1 MSVGGGAGLGSV
13 KYIIKILPQHT
24 SKEVPLQ
31 RNKER
36 IGVTGETKEC
46 ESTKL
51 QACWKARWISLSE
64 ESCGVSCLNV
74 ACDKRNRHI
83 EIIKCKN
90 EKLDI
95 DKHQTFLTCVLT
107 PGLTQDALESADLA
121 LKNKWNVQYIKFGSR
136 INSVLSACSLVIT
149 SILPAFI
156 LCILTPEGD

>member
-51 QACWKARWISLSE
+51 QACLKPRWISLSE

>member
-1 MSVGGGAGLGSV
+1 MLSHKQKTSVWVSVGGGAGLGSV

-51 QACWKARWISLSE
+51 QACLKPRWISLSE

-107 PGLTQDALESADLA
+107 PGLAKTL
-121 LKNKWNVQYIKFGSR
+121 WNPLIWRSKTSGTY
-136 INSVLSACSLVIT
+136 
-149 SILPAFI
+149 SILNLEAAVTLSCPLARWS
-156 LCILTPEGD
+156 